1 MIKRITILGLLIFLI
16 NIRAQIVITEVFYD
30 TPYSER
36 LYRLNMTNQQIEEA
50 RRHHWGEF
58 IEIYNYS
65 DRDLSL
71 ANWYVQDKLGTF
83 WLPGNKV
90 IKSGELMVIAYS
102 KLGYNTTPFT
112 ELFSRTQGKESQVIL
127 QDQILLRNKSEVVK
141 LGYNAIDGK
150 VPLQKSYL
158 QWNSATAQAN
168 HIPYTWQT
176 PDACYGANSYNLTS
190 NNTYVL
196 APSNPLEAAYKPP
209 IQKYEDIMKDVY
221 QQYYSYIDWGEFVR
235 ELVNKICGI
244 SIPLEQQM
252 PNGTYTSAG
261 KCFQYDIGGNRVV
274 ATDCSSPS
282 TNNPPANGT
291 VYTSE
296 ELNEIKSYIAV
307 YPNPATAANQYLVNI
322 GWGGPAIDKVYSV
335 EVYNSAGGVI
345 YGFNPTS
352 GINTTSISLA
362 NQLPGVFVA
371 RFTLNTGQTITK
383 NILKW

>member
-1 MIKRITILGLLIFLI
+1 MIKKFTILMTFVFIVNSI
-16 NIRAQIVITEVFYD
+16 SAQIVITEVFFD

-36 LYRLNMTNQQIEEA
+36 LYRLNMSNQQIEEA

-71 ANWYVQDKLGTF
+71 QNWYVQDKLGTF

-112 ELFSRTQGKESQVIL
+112 ELFSRTHGKESQVIL
-127 QDQILLRNKSEVVK
+127 QDQILLRNKREIVK

-150 VPLQKSYL
+150 VPLQKAL
-158 QWNSATAQAN
+158 LEWNEPTPQYN
-168 HIPYTWQT
+168 HIAFTWQT

-221 QQYYSYIDWGEFVR
+221 QQYYSYLDWGEFVR

-244 SIPLEQQM
+244 NIPLEQQA
-252 PNGTYTSAG
+252 PSGTYTSAG
-261 KCFQYDIGGNRVV
+261 KCFQYDIAGNQTE
-274 ATDCSSPS
+274 ATDCGSPS
-282 TNNPPANGT
+282 TDNPPSTG
-291 VYTSE
+291 YTSD
-296 ELNEIKSYIAV
+296 ELDEIKNYISV

-322 GWGGPAIDKVYSV
+322 GWGGPAINAVYNV
-335 EVYNSAGGVI
+335 EVYSSGGSFI
-345 YGFNPTS
+345 YSFTPTN
-352 GINTTSISLA
+352 GISSTSFSLA
-362 NQLPGVFVA
+362 NQLPGVYVA
-371 RFTLNTGQTITK
+371 RFILNTGQILTK